1 GLFLRKLQHLNL
13 NQCLNQCCNKGHV
26 SFIYLFYIYIYI
38 YLGEDFESSLLS
50 FEKLDRAS
58 PDLWPEQL
66 PGVSEFA
73 ASFKNPITNS
83 PPKWM
88 AELESEDIEM
98 LKELGSLTTANLME
112 KVKGLQNLAYQLG
125 LEESREMT
133 RGKFLN
139 ILERPKK

>member
-1 GLFLRKLQHLNL
+1 MASPNG
-13 NQCLNQCCNKGHV
+13 G
-26 SFIYLFYIYIYI
+26 
-38 YLGEDFESSLLS
+38 GDFESSLLS

-98 LKELGSLTTANLME
+98 LKA
-112 KVKGLQNLAYQLG
+112 
-125 LEESREMT
+125 REMT

>member
-1 GLFLRKLQHLNL
+1 M
-13 NQCLNQCCNKGHV
+13 C
-26 SFIYLFYIYIYI
+26 YIAEHSSQRNNFSMETSGWKT
-38 YLGEDFESSLLS
+38 LHQKCEDFESSLLS

-66 PGVSEFA
+66 PGVVEFA
-73 ASFKNPITNS
+73 ASCKNSITNS

-88 AELESEDIEM
+88 AELENEDIEM

>member
-1 GLFLRKLQHLNL
+1 MASPNGA
-13 NQCLNQCCNKGHV
+13 
-26 SFIYLFYIYIYI
+26 
-38 YLGEDFESSLLS
+38 EDFDNSLLS
-50 FEKLDRAS
+50 YEKLDRAS
-58 PDLWPEQL
+58 PDLWPEQRK
-66 PGVSEFA
+66 S
-73 ASFKNPITNS
+73 SFFRSPITNS

-88 AELESEDIEM
+88 AELEIEDIEM

-112 KVKGLQNLAYQLG
+112 KVKGLQNLGYQLG